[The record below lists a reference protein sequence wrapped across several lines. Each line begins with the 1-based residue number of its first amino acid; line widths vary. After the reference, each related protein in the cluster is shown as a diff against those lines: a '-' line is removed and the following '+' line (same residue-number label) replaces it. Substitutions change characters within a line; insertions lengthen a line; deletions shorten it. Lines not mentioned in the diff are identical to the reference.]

1 MAEKDNK
8 LLHVND
14 EIDLTSLLSVFLENF
29 NLLLSVLLGILPVLL
44 IYYITATEVYR
55 SSSLIE
61 IQTESQSF
69 LPSNLSNPLMTQNN
83 SLNAEVE
90 IYKSNNT
97 VIGAIDQIKSLGLFE
112 DHPNLETIKNNL
124 SFRNDSKSLITITL
138 YYEDPEYL

>member
-61 IQTESQSF
+61 IQNDSQSF
-69 LPSNLSNPLMTQNN
+69 YHQ
-83 SLNAEVE
+83 
-90 IYKSNNT
+90 IYQT
-97 VIGAIDQIKSLGLFE
+97 LA
-112 DHPNLETIKNNL
+112 
-124 SFRNDSKSLITITL
+124 DSK
-138 YYEDPEYL
+138 